1 MVKIAQKRQFCV
13 LKCRKEPIFVNM
25 KEIVEYTDYRKFI
38 QDYYDERKRCS
49 AFTWRDFARD
59 AGFSSAV
66 YLKYVCEG
74 KKNLSVNA
82 AGSVAAAMG
91 LAGYEQTYFV
101 LMVSYAHAKS
111 DKAKRAAF
119 EERCA
124 LAHAHKVRVL
134 GNEEFDYFKSWR
146 NPVLRELAPHMPGA
160 RPLEMARACKPA
172 ITAAEVSETLDFLV
186 RAKLLKKDR
195 SGNYCQTDKSVS
207 MGSVDAV
214 PVAARDMQR
223 QMGEFAVKALDLPL
237 SERDMSGLTMGLTR
251 RAYDRIKKE
260 LADCR
265 RRIVAIAAEDDET
278 EQVYRL
284 NLQLFPMSERLEKK
298 RAIEKEKEE
307 QNEK

>member
-1 MVKIAQKRQFCV
+1 
-13 LKCRKEPIFVNM
+13 M

-38 QDYYDERKRCS
+38 QDYYDERKRTS

-74 KKNLSVNA
+74 KKNLSIAA
-82 AGSVAAAMG
+82 AGSVANAMG
-91 LAGYEQTYFV
+91 LAGFENTYFV

-111 DKAKRAAF
+111 DVAKRAAF

-124 LAHAHKVRVL
+124 LARAHKVRVL
-134 GNEEFDYFKSWR
+134 GNEEFDYFKSWK

-160 RPLEMARACKPA
+160 KPLEMAHACKQK
-172 ITAAEVSETLDFLV
+172 ISAAEVSETLDFLV
-186 RAKLLKKDR
+186 KANLLKKDK
-195 SGNYCQTDKSVS
+195 SGNYVQTDKSLS

-223 QMGEFAVKALDLPL
+223 QMGEFAVKALDMPL

-251 RAYDRIKKE
+251 RAYDRIRKE
-260 LADCR
+260 IADFR
-265 RRIVAIAAEDDET
+265 RRIVAIASEDDET

-284 NLQLFPMSERLEKK
+284 NLQLVPLSERLDC
-298 RAIEKEKEE
+298 KEKPENDEE
-307 QNEK
+307 LET

>member
-1 MVKIAQKRQFCV
+1 MI
-13 LKCRKEPIFVNM
+13 
-25 KEIVEYTDYRKFI
+25 EIIEYTDYRKFI
-38 QDYYDERKRCS
+38 QDYYDERKRTS

-74 KKNLSVNA
+74 KKNLSIGA

-91 LAGYEQTYFV
+91 LVGFEQTYFV
-101 LMVSYAHAKS
+101 LLVSYAHAKS
-111 DKAKRAAF
+111 DETKRAAF

-134 GNEEFDYFKSWR
+134 GNEEFNYFKSWK

-160 RPLEMARACKPA
+160 KPLEMAHACRPK

-195 SGNYCQTDKSVS
+195 NGNYRQTDRSIS

-214 PVAARDMQR
+214 PVAAREMQR
-223 QMGEFAVKALDLPL
+223 QMGEFAIKSLSLPL
-237 SERDMSGLTMGLTR
+237 SERDMSGITMGLTQR
-251 RAYDRIKKE
+251 SYERIRKE
-260 LADCR
+260 LAACR
-265 RRIVAIAAEDDET
+265 RRIVAIASEDDET

-284 NLQLFPMSERLEKK
+284 NLQLFPMSEKLEKGRGPK
-298 RAIEKEKEE
+298 VGREKK
-307 QNEK
+307 NEKYFA

>member
-1 MVKIAQKRQFCV
+1 
-13 LKCRKEPIFVNM
+13 M

-38 QDYYDERKRCS
+38 QDYYDERKRTS

-74 KKNLSVNA
+74 KKNLSIAA
-82 AGSVAAAMG
+82 AGSVANAMG
-91 LAGYEQTYFV
+91 LAGFENTYFV

-111 DKAKRAAF
+111 DVAKRAAF

-124 LAHAHKVRVL
+124 LARAHKVRVL
-134 GNEEFDYFKSWR
+134 GNEEFDYFKSWK

-160 RPLEMARACKPA
+160 KPLEMAHACKQK
-172 ITAAEVSETLDFLV
+172 ISAAEVSETLDFLV
-186 RAKLLKKDR
+186 KANLLKKDK
-195 SGNYCQTDKSVS
+195 SGNYVQTDKSLS
-207 MGSVDAV
+207 MGPVDAV

-223 QMGEFAVKALDLPL
+223 QMGEFAVNALDMPL

-251 RAYDRIKKE
+251 RAYEQIRKE
-260 LADCR
+260 IADFR
-265 RRIVAIAAEDDET
+265 RRIVAIASEDDET

-284 NLQLFPMSERLEKK
+284 NLQLFPLSERLD
-298 RAIEKEKEE
+298 RKEKPENEE
-307 QNEK
+307 ELEK

>member
-1 MVKIAQKRQFCV
+1 
-13 LKCRKEPIFVNM
+13 M

-38 QDYYDERKRCS
+38 QDYYDERKRTS

-74 KKNLSVNA
+74 KKNLSIAA
-82 AGSVAAAMG
+82 AGSVANAMG
-91 LAGYEQTYFV
+91 LAGFENTYFV

-111 DKAKRAAF
+111 DVAKRAAF

-124 LAHAHKVRVL
+124 LARAHKVRVL
-134 GNEEFDYFKSWR
+134 GNEEFDYFKSWK

-160 RPLEMARACKPA
+160 KPLEMAHACKQK
-172 ITAAEVSETLDFLV
+172 ISAAEVSETLDFLV
-186 RAKLLKKDR
+186 KANLLKKDK
-195 SGNYCQTDKSVS
+195 SGNYVQTDKSLS

-223 QMGEFAVKALDLPL
+223 QMGEFAVKALDMPL
-237 SERDMSGLTMGLTR
+237 SERDMSGLTMGLTH
-251 RAYDRIKKE
+251 RAYEQIRKE
-260 LADCR
+260 IADFR
-265 RRIVAIAAEDDET
+265 RRIVAIASEDDET

-284 NLQLFPMSERLEKK
+284 NLQLFPLSERLD
-298 RAIEKEKEE
+298 RKEKPENEE
-307 QNEK
+307 ELEK